1 MQTWHSAGSNYTG
14 RRANS
19 VAQQHSV
26 ASCTQWPMGSSIQWR
41 AAQWGWRC
49 SPSIFSWGFVF
60 LIFKG
65 KMSRV
70 WSWIWRYCSGFFA
83 ASWETIFSSRAEQE
97 LSKKNLL
104 TTIGGLGNGESPFRW
119 WIYATL
125 WVAIVYI
132 HFAPRYLSTGV
143 RALDRVPGLGTEHLR
158 PTSRVLVSTA
168 IPTSTSLHQTAGHI
182 LCVERSEV
190 WTLKIK
196 VRLLH
201 LSICRIPVK
210 IKVPE
215 PSLQIFYSSSCLS
228 YWWLVE
234 VGGMAHCNRTPSTF
248 DPAGLESHSQASCQ
262 NVTGWFESLTI
273 LVLMVDSN
281 YPSTVD
287 FFDNIFTFINELVM
301 LSQMRY
307 LAA

>member
-1 MQTWHSAGSNYTG
+1 MRLTLLTFDLLLRVCFFNLQRENVTSVKLNMKILLRIFLQRRG
-14 RRANS
+14 RRFSRLERNKS
-19 VAQQHSV
+19 FPRKTS
-26 ASCTQWPMGSSIQWR
+26 WR
-41 AAQWGWRC
+41 QSADWAR
-49 SPSIFSWGFVF
+49 
-60 LIFKG
+60 
-65 KMSRV
+65 
-70 WSWIWRYCSGFFA
+70 
-83 ASWETIFSSRAEQE
+83 
-97 LSKKNLL
+97 
-104 TTIGGLGNGESPFRW
+104 NGESPFRW

-125 WVAIVYI
+125 WVAIVHI

>member
-1 MQTWHSAGSNYTG
+1 MGPQFKGSIKTNWQNADLAFRGEQLHRQAG
-14 RRANS
+14 
-19 VAQQHSV
+19 
-26 ASCTQWPMGSSIQWR
+26 PMGSSIQWR

-125 WVAIVYI
+125 WVAIVHI

-248 DPAGLESHSQASCQ
+248 DLRPYWLGVSFTSILPKRHRLVWILDHISFD
-262 NVTGWFESLTI
+262 GWL
-273 LVLMVDSN
+273 
-281 YPSTVD
+281 
-287 FFDNIFTFINELVM
+287 
-301 LSQMRY
+301 
-307 LAA
+307 